1 MVFLWN
7 IDVQN
12 IRAKKNNDMVTIKK
26 KWSNFFLALSRRFKK
41 HKRWYENFWLGD
53 VKNALGQSGW
63 STLEST
69 IFHLVGPDGNKL
81 LQLWKHHTPS
91 LPVFSKLSFLHVC

>member
-1 MVFLWN
+1 MIWSQL
-7 IDVQN
+7 
-12 IRAKKNNDMVTIKK
+12 RKNEAI
-26 KWSNFFLALSRRFKK
+26 FFLAWSRRFKK

-53 VKNALGQSGW
+53 VKDALGQSGW

-81 LQLWKHHTPS
+81 LQLLKHHTLS
-91 LPVFSKLSFLHVC
+91 LAVFSKLSFLHVC